1 MLGLD
6 LIVKLNLNKKE
17 PYGNVQRKMKREEVH
32 NLGNGSTT
40 GLLLGFLVL
49 ISS

>member
-17 PYGNVQRKMKREEVH
+17 PYRNVQRKMKRKEVH

-40 GLLLGFLVL
+40 GFLLGFLIL